1 MHTIPRLLSQ
11 SDWHNHAY
19 RVVVKSMN
27 SSQTKLGPILIIA
40 LLVAA
45 ASMTALVFL
54 QPIDD
59 VSSDYY
65 VEIVGS
71 NGVSQNVTLAEMM
84 VMNSVSGNSSYENT
98 YGNVRGVGVYKGV
111 KISDLVDL
119 VGGMDEGYV
128 VRIVA
133 EDGYSQTFER
143 FKVYPNLTIWDLQ
156 GDMILAY
163 EYDGLTVP
171 DYEEGVRLAFIP
183 EDGYYSSADA
193 NATSEK
199 DSAAAGPQWVSNVV
213 RIEIL
218 EDLYTSTYDVSEAW
232 LRTLS
237 SITGEGGY
245 KKSSGDIIGPFNFTG
260 VAFSILLE
268 QFPSIPDDYVLIAL
282 SSDGYTSEYTK
293 DVVEGELSGY
303 TPSGNMLDS
312 INSTMILAY
321 EQDGS
326 PIADGGPLMLAF
338 LNEDGN
344 LTDGFRWAKDVVSI
358 TILELSSS
366 TTMLGNDASS
376 HLELWI
382 GTEKYFL
389 QKETF

>member
-1 MHTIPRLLSQ
+1 M
-11 SDWHNHAY
+11 D
-19 RVVVKSMN
+19 
-27 SSQTKLGPILIIA
+27 SSQTKPVTILIVA
-40 LLVAA
+40 LLIAGAA
-45 ASMTALVFL
+45 MTALVFL
-54 QPIDD
+54 QPTNS
-59 VSSDYY
+59 SSDYY
-65 VEIVGS
+65 VEVVGS

-84 VMNSVSGNSSYENT
+84 MMDNVSGNSSYQNT

-111 KISDLVDL
+111 RISDLVDL

-128 VRIVA
+128 VRIIA

-143 FKVYPNLTIWDLQ
+143 IKAYPNITIWNLQ

-163 EYDGLTVP
+163 EYDGLVMP
-171 DYEEGVRLAFIP
+171 EYEDGFRLAFIP

-193 NATSEK
+193 NATTEPNPS
-199 DSAAAGPQWVSNVV
+199 AAGPQWVSNVA

-218 EDLYTSTYDVSEAW
+218 ENLYNSTYSVSETM
-232 LRTLS
+232 LRTLP

-245 KKSSGDIIGPFNFTG
+245 MKKAGDIIGPFNFTG

-268 QFPSIPDDYVLIAL
+268 KFASVPEDYILIVR

-293 DVVEGELSGY
+293 VVVEGELGGY
-303 TPSGNMLDS
+303 TPSGDPLDS

-326 PIADGGPLMLAF
+326 PIVDGGPLMIAF

-366 TTMLGNDASS
+366 TTMLGNVTSS
-376 HLELWI
+376 QLELWI
-382 GTEKYFL
+382 GTDEYYL
-389 QKETF
+389 QKEPF